1 MRYHFTLI
9 RMTNYPKPHPHPK
22 MKMISID
29 EEVDK
34 LEPTGNA
41 FWNVKCGT
49 SVTENS
55 WAVPQIV
62 ERRITM

>member
-1 MRYHFTLI
+1 
-9 RMTNYPKPHPHPK
+9 

-29 EEVDK
+29 EDVDN
-34 LEPTGNA
+34 LEPIGNA

-49 SVTENS
+49 SVIENS

-62 ERRITM
+62 EHRITM

>member
-1 MRYHFTLI
+1 
-9 RMTNYPKPHPHPK
+9 